1 MILNKDNDCENSYYS
16 QWLGKDLLENNFD
29 WSSGSE
35 ITMFEFLK
43 KYTLHD
49 SILINLNVYPDQTG
63 IVAIQFDSYWTNG
76 RIPFPG
82 SHVRRWPILLFYFNS
97 LYYISCSHS
106 LYGDSI
112 SNAEC
117 KIISEEN
124 QSELM
129 DKELGVKG
137 EREKCLSKILNSN
150 GGYIEIVHD
159 VYVKILCFDS
169 KKDILKFPD
178 I

>member
-1 MILNKDNDCENSYYS
+1 
-16 QWLGKDLLENNFD
+16 
-29 WSSGSE
+29 
-35 ITMFEFLK
+35 
-43 KYTLHD
+43 
-49 SILINLNVYPDQTG
+49 
-63 IVAIQFDSYWTNG
+63 
-76 RIPFPG
+76 
-82 SHVRRWPILLFYFNS
+82 
-97 LYYISCSHS
+97 
-106 LYGDSI
+106 
-112 SNAEC
+112 
-117 KIISEEN
+117 
-124 QSELM
+124 M